1 MSTFQIRDLPAKATL
16 DGSELIELQEA
27 AGGAGSSKQ
36 APAGAFL
43 PPDYI
48 SGLKMVWNS
57 ANSLSVT
64 SGAAYIS
71 SLGRVV
77 RLGATANLAGLVLT
91 ASTWYHLYL
100 YLNAGAPAIEC
111 VTTAPAAAYF
121 GTARAKTG
129 DTSRRYVG
137 SVKTD
142 ASGNI
147 YKFVQTNSDVM
158 YEENVINAPFNILN
172 NGTATTPT
180 NVDASGIVPL
190 TSSVAYAQFYNSSP
204 NTNCGVANPDC
215 NFTLSVGG
223 AVTIFAIT
231 PGLTTIARAQLSSA
245 QLFNYQHS
253 VTPSSGGMT
262 IRVIGYTFE
271 R

>member
-1 MSTFQIRDLPAKATL
+1 MSTFQVRDLPAKATL

-43 PPDYI
+43 PPDCI

-77 RLGATANLAGLVLT
+77 RLDAAVNLAGLVLT

-100 YLNAGAPAIEC
+100 YLNAGASAVEC
-111 VTTAPAAAYF
+111 VTTAPAAPYY

-129 DTSRRYVG
+129 DASRRYIG
-137 SVKTD
+137 SLKTDGSGNVFNFIVSAGGLVIYRVKT
-142 ASGNI
+142 S
-147 YKFVQTNSDVM
+147 FT
-158 YEENVINAPFNILN
+158 PFRSLA
-172 NGTATTPT
+172 NGQATTSTAVDLSSTVPITASVAYIIPT
-180 NVDASGIVPL
+180 NQDSSLGVNL
-190 TSSVAYAQFYNSSP
+190 TSSDSSEA
-204 NTNCGVANPDC
+204 TAEV
-215 NFTLSVGG
+215 F
-223 AVTIFAIT
+223 F
-231 PGLTTIARAQLSSA
+231 Q
-245 QLFNYQHS
+245 
-253 VTPSSGGMT
+253 SSGSTGMSRPPT
-262 IRVIGYTFE
+262 LMHLNESQQFLYSYPSAPTGGFFVDVWGYIFE

>member
-1 MSTFQIRDLPAKATL
+1 MPNLANLPVADL
-16 DGSELIELQEA
+16 Q
-27 AGGAGSSKQ
+27 AGTANWSGQG
-36 APAGAFL
+36 
-43 PPDYI
+43 YI
-48 SGLKMVWNS
+48 DGLKMQWVS
-57 ANSLSVT
+57 STALTVS
-64 SGAAYIS
+64 SGAAFIPA
-71 SLGRVV
+71 LNKCLPVPAAIAKTG
-77 RLGATANLAGLVLT
+77 LALTAN
-91 ASTWYHLYL
+91 TWYHVYL
-100 YLNAGAPAIEC
+100 WLNAGMPDIEI
-111 VTTAPAAAYF
+111 VATAPAAAYN
-121 GTARAKTG
+121 GTARTKTG

-147 YKFVQTNSDVM
+147 YKFVQTNNDVM
-158 YEENVINAPFNILN
+158 YEENVIPAPFNILN

-204 NTNCGVANPDC
+204 NTTCGVANPDC
-215 NFTLSVGG
+215 NFTLSASTG
-223 AVTIFAIT
+223 VTIFAVT
-231 PGLTTIARAQLSSA
+231 AGLTTIARAQLSSA

-253 VTPSSGGMT
+253 ATPSSGGMT